1 MNSETIEQ
9 ETDVEVQR
17 SWGADA
23 RVRACFGALYRRVMS
38 QSTSTQP
45 LRVVGVTSCRRGEGV
60 STVASRLAIAAAEQG
75 EQKVLLVDVASDRD
89 PDALEQALQHSSLEN
104 LWMLPA
110 GSRFSDSPGDEART
124 TLSELLSGLATEF
137 SFVVLDMPPVDE
149 LDDVAAVASA
159 VDGVLLVV
167 AADETRASH
176 ARSAAEALS
185 RARVLGAVLNKRQE
199 PS

>member
-1 MNSETIEQ
+1 
-9 ETDVEVQR
+9 
-17 SWGADA
+17 
-23 RVRACFGALYRRVMS
+23 MS